1 MIDIDSTDNNVD
13 TNVNISDKTSW
24 KCLLNDYGDLVN
36 TNIYNINDILHGK
49 CDLVIPRMMAMI
61 HSVSR
66 CLDGSWM
73 IKLIDPS
80 SSSCIVAYVAKEVES
95 MDEGLLV
102 EGNTILLENC
112 SIFINKRPFSRM
124 INIVHRNIIAI
135 YSSKN
140 ELRESILHDHININT
155 DTSITNLYQ
164 NKENIAKKKKS
175 ID

>member
-1 MIDIDSTDNNVD
+1 
-13 TNVNISDKTSW
+13 
-24 KCLLNDYGDLVN
+24 
-36 TNIYNINDILHGK
+36 
-49 CDLVIPRMMAMI
+49 
-61 HSVSR
+61 
-66 CLDGSWM
+66 
-73 IKLIDPS
+73 
-80 SSSCIVAYVAKEVES
+80 
-95 MDEGLLV
+95 
-102 EGNTILLENC
+102 
-112 SIFINKRPFSRM
+112 M